1 MAESPQISPS
11 HAEDNKRIAK
21 NTLMLYGRMLFS
33 MLVSLYTSRVVLNT
47 LGVEDY
53 GIYNVVGGFVAMFS
67 LISGSLSASVGRFIT
82 FELGKGDIEKLK
94 RIFSTSILIHLA
106 LAAVVFI
113 LAETVGVWF
122 LYNKMTIPPERLTA
136 AMWVFQASIV
146 NFLFG
151 LWSVPYNAT
160 IIAHEHMKAFAWFGI
175 FDVVMRLAIVLFIAF
190 SPWMFDRLIAYA
202 VLLTLLALAMRIIYA
217 RYCHRHFEE
226 SQWSFSFD
234 KQYWKELG
242 SFAGWN
248 FIGSASIV
256 LKTQGVNVLYNLFGG
271 PVWNAAR
278 GIATTVN
285 TAVISFV
292 GNFMTALNPQITKS
306 YAAQDY
312 SYAIQMVNRGS
323 KFSFF
328 ILFLITLPILLNTE
342 FILTI
347 WLTNFPDHTVN
358 FVRLILIS
366 ALIEVLS
373 GPLITLLA
381 ATGNIRDYQ
390 IVVGV
395 TQLLNFPISYVFLH
409 LGAKPES
416 TFIIAIILSLCC
428 IAQRLWFLKKMVR
441 FSIRVYAQEVVS
453 KIVLA
458 SIVAL
463 VATYAVCYFLPIGGI
478 LLFLSSSIIAVV
490 FSSIAIYLLGCS
502 QDERTYIIELLYK
515 FRVAITKRIR
525 YNV

>member
-1 MAESPQISPS
+1 MQQQPAIS

-33 MLVSLYTSRVVLNT
+33 MLVSLYTSRLVLNT

-67 LISGSLSASVGRFIT
+67 LISGSLSSSVSRFIT
-82 FELGKGDIEKLK
+82 FELGRGDKDKLK
-94 RIFSTSILIHLA
+94 QIFSTSILIHLA
-106 LAAVVFI
+106 LALVIFV

-122 LYNKMTIPPERLTA
+122 VYNKMTIPAERLSA
-136 AMWVFQASIV
+136 AMWVFQASV
-146 NFLFG
+146 LNFMFS

-160 IIAHEHMKAFAWFGI
+160 IIAHEHMKAFAWIGI
-175 FDVVMRLAIVLFIAF
+175 VDVIMRLLIVLFIAF
-190 SPWMFDRLIAYA
+190 SPWFFDRLIVYA
-202 VLLTLLALAMRIIYA
+202 ILLTCLSIAMRVVYA

-226 SQWSFSFD
+226 SHWSFSFD

-248 FIGSASIV
+248 FIGSASLV

-285 TAVISFV
+285 TAVTSFV

-306 YAAQDY
+306 YASQDY

-347 WLTNFPDHTVN
+347 WLTDYPNHTVN

-366 ALIEVLS
+366 ALIESLA

-381 ATGNIRDYQ
+381 ATGKIRDYQ
-390 IVVGV
+390 IVVGI
-395 TQLLNFPISYVFLH
+395 TQLLNFPISYVCLH
-409 LGAKPES
+409 WGANPES
-416 TFIIAIILSLCC
+416 TFIVAITISLCC

-441 FSIRVYAQEVVS
+441 FSLRVYAKEVVS

-458 SIVAL
+458 GIVAL
-463 VATYAVCYFLPIGGI
+463 IATYAVCFFLPISGI

-502 QDERTYIIELLYK
+502 PDERTYLIKLLQK
-515 FRVAITKRIR
+515 LRITITKRIR
-525 YNV
+525 YNG